1 VYPFIQENLLK
12 LGDYGKLTF
21 PMVLGFNP
29 WLVIVPFAIIVS
41 GILLLMDR
49 STSARKRDAR
59 EYICNSPQEI
69 NPNPVSRRGRYFG
82 ESAMSGYRYPGSNET
97 ENRNADQRSGA
108 DLW

>member
-59 EYICNSPQEI
+59 EYICTLHKKLILTLLVGGVVISA
-69 NPNPVSRRGRYFG
+69 NP
-82 ESAMSGYRYPGSNET
+82 
-97 ENRNADQRSGA
+97 
-108 DLW
+108 L